1 MEKRKICKKNS
12 SIFLM
17 MLGLLV
23 VLLFGCA
30 KSADAATLAKYKG
43 YTYTTVVQGSYGREK
58 TTIYRRK
65 GNGKRQKVVT
75 FTGAVQRAGYGYD
88 NKLYYMR
95 EWAASVPR
103 PNAIECL
110 DLRTKRRSTI
120 KRDVY
125 LIAQRGRYVIGVS
138 SPEIPSTMYV
148 INVKT
153 KKARIISRKAVFAGT
168 IASGGLIYYAEN
180 INNGGWGKK
189 TIRVYSC
196 KANGTG
202 KRVVVRNIRKV
213 ARVISITNRSIVY
226 SRYTNGQERKYR
238 YYW

>member
-1 MEKRKICKKNS
+1 MEKRKICKRNS
-12 SIFLM
+12 FVFLM
-17 MLGLLV
+17 MLGMFFI
-23 VLLFGCA
+23 LLFGCT
-30 KSADAATLAKYKG
+30 KPTDAATLAKYKG
-43 YTYTTVVQGSYGREK
+43 YTYTTVVRGSYGREK

-65 GNGKRQKVVT
+65 GNGKPQKVIT
-75 FTGAVQRAGYGYD
+75 FTGAVERAGYGYN

-95 EWAASVPR
+95 EWAASAPR
-103 PNAIECL
+103 LTAIECL

-120 KRDVY
+120 KRGVY

-153 KKARIISRKAVFAGT
+153 KKARIVSRKAEFAGT
-168 IASGGLIYYAEN
+168 IASGGRIYYAEN

-213 ARVISITNRSIVY
+213 ARVISITNKSIVY
-226 SRYTNGQERKYR
+226 SRDTHGQERKYR